1 MTKYCQKFKT
11 NLGLKSTL
19 TRAWPIEF
27 SRWSW
32 SFRLKRVSEVNPSRS
47 QKNKKWNFWDRAG
60 GPRNHC
66 TSDLTKSR
74 HRQCTT
80 YRCNKMGSKLFWS
93 RISIY
98 ISQRFLIFL
107 QVWNVDTADFFMLSG
122 NFHQS
127 MLSYDKNHCI
137 FGGFKLMIWG
147 LKRFNMMQSL
157 TKNLDLLKF
166 EPMGASRAKNWK

>member
-1 MTKYCQKFKT
+1 MSKIWNKSWFEVDL
-11 NLGLKSTL
+11 LGL
-19 TRAWPIEF
+19 TRRK

-80 YRCNKMGSKLFWS
+80 KRSIMGSKPLWNRILICFHLRFTSFWS
-93 RISIY
+93 FY
-98 ISQRFLIFL
+98 
-107 QVWNVDTADFFMLSG
+107 
-122 NFHQS
+122 
-127 MLSYDKNHCI
+127 
-137 FGGFKLMIWG
+137 
-147 LKRFNMMQSL
+147 
-157 TKNLDLLKF
+157 KF
-166 EPMGASRAKNWK
+166 EMSTLHTSSYRPAISVNLWQFYIFWRFKK